1 MKKSTSWIVLAAAA
15 WGVSGCTTTDPA
27 DATDTVTHGTPN
39 VHVVFENPEK
49 FTDAGSRLGDRAD
62 PKNLDQLGKFL
73 VREASE
79 RLAPGQR
86 MTVVFY
92 DVDLAGDFEPG
103 GISPTGD
110 VRVMREIYAP
120 RLLFVYVIVD
130 QTDTVVE
137 EGNVTLSNRD
147 FLRELRLPHTQQDPL
162 HHEKSMLREWV
173 RKTLPAQSEG

>member
-1 MKKSTSWIVLAAAA
+1 MNKSTSWMMLAAAA

-27 DATDTVTHGTPN
+27 DATDSVTYGTPN

-62 PKNLDQLGKFL
+62 PKNLDPLGKFL
-73 VREASE
+73 VREASN

-162 HHEKSMLREWV
+162 HHEKAMLRDWV